1 MTRLGAADRLTASLA
16 TLVQAHL
23 PRHASAGAAGD
34 RQRRQ
39 PAAGSDATAAAG
51 QSRNFLSRF
60 KQLFVALAVRWLCEL
75 CNLHELNYSKNKI
88 RTDRRVVRNIDFV

>member
-39 PAAGSDATAAAG
+39 PAAAG